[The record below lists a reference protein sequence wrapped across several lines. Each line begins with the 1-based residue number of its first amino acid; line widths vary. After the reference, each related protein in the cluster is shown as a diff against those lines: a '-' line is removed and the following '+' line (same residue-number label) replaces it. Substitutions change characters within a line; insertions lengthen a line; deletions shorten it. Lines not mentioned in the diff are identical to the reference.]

1 MSGMD
6 LKRRRVVQGLGAGLL
21 LPALGAPAVIASPRA
36 RPKLTDG
43 VQSGD

>member
-21 LPALGAPAVIASPRA
+21 LPALGAPA
-36 RPKLTDG
+36 
-43 VQSGD
+43 

>member
-21 LPALGAPAVIASPRA
+21 LPA
-36 RPKLTDG
+36 
-43 VQSGD
+43 